1 MPARPRDLDDVS
13 DPNPV
18 DRPSSRYGE
27 RDRPSDSGPTAS
39 KGPHESLAELN
50 GPPPT
55 LRLITSL
62 SILNV
67 TITGMASSEI
77 QIHREDCTSDLGG
90 GGRVAVLVQGI
101 MERIG
106 SEDEDDRIQAAREIR
121 RMTKTSAKHRRYLSE
136 SIEPLVSML
145 RYGSPECGEA
155 AMLGLLNLAVRDE
168 RYDLCFSRYATA
180 SVLTLS
186 ATSANKPKISAS
198 GAIPLLIK
206 ILKDGN
212 QQARIDAMMALYNLS
227 TIPNNLN
234 TLISLQ
240 PIPAVIELLRSCK
253 KSSRTVEKCCA
264 LLELLM
270 GFEEGRAALTFEEG
284 GVLTVVEVLEGGAPS
299 SREHAVGALLTMCQS
314 DYCRYKDIILKEG
327 AIPGL
332 LELTIQGTPT
342 SQAKAHQLLDL
353 LRNTSRQ
360 ESGMQADTFQN
371 IVSDIV
377 SRFDGDDRAGKAKKM
392 LADMVQISM
401 EQSLRHLQQR
411 AVLCT
416 PKELPVGCRPSGV
429 HSK

>member
-1 MPARPRDLDDVS
+1 
-13 DPNPV
+13 
-18 DRPSSRYGE
+18 
-27 RDRPSDSGPTAS
+27 
-39 KGPHESLAELN
+39 
-50 GPPPT
+50 
-55 LRLITSL
+55 
-62 SILNV
+62 
-67 TITGMASSEI
+67 MASSEI
-77 QIHREDCTSDLGG
+77 QIPSEDSSDLSG

-101 MERIG
+101 MERIR

-121 RMTKTSAKHRRYLSE
+121 RLTKTSAKHRRYLSE

-145 RYGSPECGEA
+145 RYGSPESGEA

-168 RYDLCFSRYATA
+168 RNKIKIVDAGALEPLIYFLESTNSCLQEYATA

-186 ATSANKPKISAS
+186 ATCVNKPKISAS
-198 GAIPLLIK
+198 GAIPLLVK

-212 QQARIDAMMALYNLS
+212 RQARIDAMMALYNLS

-240 PIPAVIELLRSCK
+240 PIPAVIKLLRSCK
-253 KSSRTVEKCCA
+253 KSSRTHEKCCA

-299 SREHAVGALLTMCQS
+299 SREHAVGALLTMCES
-314 DYCRYKDIILKEG
+314 DYSRYRDIILKEG

-353 LRNTSRQ
+353 LRSTSQQR
-360 ESGMQADTFQN
+360 SGIQADAFQN

-377 SRFDGDDRAGKAKKM
+377 SRIDGDDRAGKAKKM
-392 LADMVQISM
+392 LAEMVQISM

-416 PKELPVGCRPSGV
+416 PKELPVGGRPSGV

>member
-67 TITGMASSEI
+67 TITLCAPPGMASSEI

-168 RYDLCFSRYATA
+168 R
-180 SVLTLS
+180 
-186 ATSANKPKISAS
+186 
-198 GAIPLLIK
+198 
-206 ILKDGN
+206 
-212 QQARIDAMMALYNLS
+212 
-227 TIPNNLN
+227 
-234 TLISLQ
+234 
-240 PIPAVIELLRSCK
+240 
-253 KSSRTVEKCCA
+253 TVEKCCA

-314 DYCRYKDIILKEG
+314 DYCRYRDIILKEG

-360 ESGMQADTFQN
+360 ESGIQADTFQN